1 MMRVITGSAR
11 GRRLA
16 TLEGAEVT
24 RPTSESVKEAVFSM
38 LQFELEGKKILD
50 LFAGSGQLGI
60 EALSRG
66 AAGCTFVEADRSALE
81 IVRKNVAACRFESQS
96 TILFSDALAFLARRE
111 KFDIVF
117 IDPPYR
123 TGLAKEALLGVA
135 KSVNDGGIVVCETHR
150 DETMPK
156 SAGPLAMAKEKV
168 YGRTKV
174 TVYRK
179 DV

>member
-16 TLEGAEVT
+16 TLEGAEIT

-38 LQFELEGKKILD
+38 IQFELEDKKILD

-66 AAGCTFVEADRSALE
+66 AASCTFVEADRAALE
-81 IVRKNVAACRFESQS
+81 IVRKNVATCRFESKS
-96 TILFSDALAFLARRE
+96 TIVFSDALAFLARRE
-111 KFDIVF
+111 KFDIAF
-117 IDPPYR
+117 IDPPYK
-123 TGLAKEALLGVA
+123 TGLAKEALLALA
-135 KSVNDGGIVVCETHR
+135 KSVNDGGIVLCETHR
-150 DETMPK
+150 DEEIPK
-156 SAGPLAMAKEKV
+156 TAGPLTQTKEKT